1 MESTKGRTANK
12 DLRLKNENNVFMQL
26 QLGQKASQTKKFSK
40 EEVLSFSELT
50 SDKNPIHFD
59 EEYSSNTRFKRPIV
73 QGPMV
78 VSLIGGILGSN
89 LPGPGTVYISQETN
103 FKKPLFIDEVVTAWV
118 EVVKIREDKPI
129 VTLKNWI
136 EKENG
141 EIVLEGKSVILFL
154 SNL

>member
-1 MESTKGRTANK
+1 MHLEI
-12 DLRLKNENNVFMQL
+12 
-26 QLGQKASQTKKFSK
+26 GQRACQTKKFTK
-40 EEVLSFSELT
+40 EEVLSFSKLT

-59 EEYSSNTRFKRPIV
+59 EEYAANTRFKKTIV

-78 VSLIGGILGSN
+78 VSLIGGILGSK
-89 LPGPGTVYISQETN
+89 LPGPGTIYISQETK
-103 FKKPLFIDEVVTAWV
+103 FLKPLFIDEIVTAWV

-141 EIVLEGKSVILFL
+141 EIVLEGQSVILFL
-154 SNL
+154 DKI